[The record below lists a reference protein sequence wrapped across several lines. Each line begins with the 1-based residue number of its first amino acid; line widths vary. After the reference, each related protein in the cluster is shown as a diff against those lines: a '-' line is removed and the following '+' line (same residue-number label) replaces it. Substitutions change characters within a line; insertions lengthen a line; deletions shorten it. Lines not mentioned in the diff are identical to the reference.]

1 MAVRHSWEPRL
12 AMPGQATE
20 HDAILLTA
28 ERHLRQA
35 QAALAGGDSAAASAR
50 GREMLG
56 QVEDL
61 LDCLSSP
68 HDADPSM
75 WSAAVGLRDDF
86 GGYLL
91 AAATLQE
98 TGVSSEVIIDVLR
111 RGTALAE
118 TALEQLAAGA
128 GERQSA

>member
-1 MAVRHSWEPRL
+1 MAVRHSRQPL
-12 AMPGQATE
+12 VAMPGPASE

-35 QAALAGGDSAAASAR
+35 QAALADGDSTAASAR
-50 GREMLG
+50 GREMLA

-61 LDCLSSP
+61 LECLSSP

-98 TGVSSEVIIDVLR
+98 TGVAAEVIIDVLR
-111 RGTALAE
+111 RGAAFAE
-118 TALEQLAAGA
+118 AALEQLAVGA
-128 GERQSA
+128 AERQSA